1 MLIDLHAHSALS
13 RCCKIDGIENLKVA
27 KQYGMDGYVLTNH
40 YDKSYLINDD
50 KIEYANRYINEY
62 YYVKEGSKDLGIKVF
77 FGIEITMAR
86 HNNIHMLVYGVDPEW
101 LLEYPDLY
109 DYDIKDLCELVH
121 SYGAIL
127 VQAHP
132 LRKNIN
138 VLLDTKYLDGIE
150 LNSHTIKEG
159 PHTKEIL
166 DIAKKNN
173 LLVTSGGDFHND
185 APRAKCGVYL
195 PDNITDIKE
204 IVEYL
209 KITNEIKMV
218 VQETKEY
225 DSVKEV
231 IYKKIKH

>member
-62 YYVKEGSKDLGIKVF
+62 YYIKEGSKGLGIKVF

-109 DYDIKDLCELVH
+109 DYDIKDLSELVH
-121 SYGAIL
+121 RYNAIL

-132 LRKNIN
+132 LRKNKN

-150 LNSHTIKEG
+150 LNSHTNKEG
-159 PHTKEIL
+159 PHTEEIL
-166 DIAKKNN
+166 DIAKTNN
-173 LLVTSGGDFHND
+173 LLVTSGGDYHND

-195 PDNITDIKE
+195 PDNINDIKE

-209 KITNEIKMV
+209 KNTNEIKMV
-218 VQETKEY
+218 VQETSLS
-225 DSVKEV
+225 DSVREV
-231 IYKKIKH
+231 VYVK

>member
-13 RCCKIDGIENLKVA
+13 RCCKIDGKDNLIVA
-27 KQYGMDGYVLTNH
+27 KEFGMDGFVLTNH

-62 YYVKEGSKDLGIKVF
+62 YYVKKCSIELGIKCF
-77 FGIEITMAR
+77 FGIEVTMSK
-86 HNNIHMLVYGVDPEW
+86 HNNCHVLVYGVSPEW
-101 LLEYPDLY
+101 LVNHPNLY
-109 DYDIKDLCELVH
+109 DLEISELYELVH
-121 SYGAIL
+121 KYNGIV

-150 LNSHTIKEG
+150 LNSHTINEG
-159 PHTKEIL
+159 PHTEEIL
-166 DIAKKNN
+166 EIAKANG

-195 PDNITDIKE
+195 PDNLNETMDI
-204 IVEYL
+204 VNYL
-209 KITNEIKMV
+209 KNSIEYKMV
-218 VQETKEY
+218 VQETK
-225 DSVKEV
+225 DTSSVKEV
-231 IYKKIKH
+231 MYRK

>member
-13 RCCKIDGIENLKVA
+13 RCCKIDGKDNLIVA
-27 KQYGMDGYVLTNH
+27 KEFGMDGFVLTNH

-62 YYVKEGSKDLGIKVF
+62 YYVKKCSIELGIKCF
-77 FGIEITMAR
+77 FGIEVTMSK
-86 HNNIHMLVYGVDPEW
+86 HNNCHVLVNGVSPEW
-101 LLEYPDLY
+101 LVNYPNLY
-109 DYDIKDLCELVH
+109 DLEMSELYELVH
-121 SYGAIL
+121 KYNGIV

-150 LNSHTIKEG
+150 LNSHTINEG
-159 PHTKEIL
+159 PHTEEIL
-166 DIAKKNN
+166 EIAKVND

-195 PDNITDIKE
+195 PDDLNETMDIVNYLKNS
-204 IVEYL
+204 VEY
-209 KITNEIKMV
+209 KMV
-218 VQETKEY
+218 VQETK
-225 DSVKEV
+225 DTSSVKEV
-231 IYKKIKH
+231 MYRK

>member
-13 RCCKIDGIENLKVA
+13 RCCKIDGKDNLIVA
-27 KQYGMDGYVLTNH
+27 KEFGMDGFVLTNH

-62 YYVKEGSKDLGIKVF
+62 YYVKKCSIELGIKCF
-77 FGIEITMAR
+77 FGIEVTMSK
-86 HNNIHMLVYGVDPEW
+86 HNNCHVLVYGVSPEW
-101 LLEYPDLY
+101 LVNYPNLY
-109 DYDIKDLCELVH
+109 DLEMSELYELVH
-121 SYGAIL
+121 KYNGIV

-150 LNSHTIKEG
+150 LNSHTINEG
-159 PHTKEIL
+159 PHTEEIL
-166 DIAKKNN
+166 EIAKAND

-195 PDNITDIKE
+195 PDDLNETMDIVNYLKNS
-204 IVEYL
+204 VEY
-209 KITNEIKMV
+209 KMV
-218 VQETKEY
+218 VQETK
-225 DSVKEV
+225 DTSSVKEV
-231 IYKKIKH
+231 MYRK

>member
-62 YYVKEGSKDLGIKVF
+62 YYIKEGSKELGIKVF
-77 FGIEITMAR
+77 FGIEITMAK
-86 HNNIHMLVYGVDPEW
+86 HDNIHMLVYGVDPEW
-101 LLEYPDLY
+101 LIEYPDLY
-109 DYDIKDLCELVH
+109 DYDIKDLYELAH
-121 SYGAIL
+121 KYNAIL

-138 VLLDTKYLDGIE
+138 VLLDTNYLDGIE

-159 PHTKEIL
+159 PHTDEIL
-166 DIAKKNN
+166 EIAKANN

-185 APRAKCGVYL
+185 SPRPKCGVYL
-195 PDNITDIKE
+195 PDNIETTKD

-209 KITNEIKMV
+209 KTTNEIKMV
-218 VQETKEY
+218 VQENKESS
-225 DSVKEV
+225 SVKEV
-231 IYKKIKH
+231 VYVK